1 MPSPLSI
8 VVMCALGCLGYACSS
23 MGRASPS
30 PAPDVLPATEYI
42 VRAFQEYPL
51 VALSEMHG
59 NAESQAL
66 FTSVI
71 RDPGFRSLVSDIV
84 VEFGNGRYQDVVDRY
99 LAGDRVPRHEL
110 SRVWRDTTQISG
122 IFTLPMYEEMLRAV
136 RNVNLTLAP
145 ERRLRVWLG
154 DPPID
159 WDAVT
164 SPADEDMNDWRDAF
178 FARIVEDRIRRNGRS
193 AFLFIGGA
201 HISRTVIFPNSLIHL
216 LDARHPGEILVV
228 SVLDMGSVTPQ
239 VAARLRQ
246 WPVGGTARVRGS
258 WLSRL
263 DARDVGFRFSRGT
276 VERDIDALALL
287 SHMPLKYAPPPPI
300 DASSPYGAELERRR
314 RLAVATGSFRGGGIR
329 FGADEATL
337 LPEAQKPLE
346 AVLGELR
353 RDPGLELLVKAFS
366 DGREREAGVLS
377 ARRAAVV
384 VRWLVERGIDARRL
398 TPLGCGS
405 VRPLTFG
412 ESDQDRGRN
421 RRAELVRRTSSAG
434 CEPPW

>member
-1 MPSPLSI
+1 MPSPLSV
-8 VVMCALGCLGYACSS
+8 VVMCTLACVGYACSS
-23 MGRASPS
+23 TGRATPS
-30 PAPDVLPATEYI
+30 PAPGVLPATEYI
-42 VRAFQEYPL
+42 VRAFREYPL
-51 VALSEMHG
+51 AALSEMHG

-71 RDPGFRSLVSDIV
+71 RDSGFQNLVSDIV

-99 LAGDRVPRHEL
+99 LAGDRVPRQEL

-136 RNVNLTLAP
+136 RDVNLTLAP

-178 FARIVEDRIRRNGRS
+178 FARIVEDRIRKNGRR
-193 AFLFIGGA
+193 ALLFIGGA

-216 LDARHPGEILVV
+216 LDARRPGETLVV

-246 WPVGGTARVRGS
+246 WPVGVAASVRGS
-258 WLSRL
+258 WLDRL
-263 DARDVGFRFSRGT
+263 DGGEVGFRFSRGT
-276 VERDIDALALL
+276 LERDIDAVALL
-287 SHMPLKYAPPPPI
+287 SHTRLTYAPPPPI
-300 DASSPYGAELERRR
+300 DASSPYGAEFERRR
-314 RLAVATGSFRGGGIR
+314 RLAVATGPFRGGGIR
-329 FGADEATL
+329 FEADQAGL
-337 LPEAQKPLE
+337 LPDAQKPLD

-353 RDPGLELLVKAFS
+353 RDPRLELLVKAFS

-384 VRWLVERGIDARRL
+384 VGWLVERGIDARRL

-405 VRPLTFG
+405 IRPLTFG
-412 ESDQDRGRN
+412 ENDEDRQRN

-434 CEPPW
+434 CELPW

>member
-1 MPSPLSI
+1 MPLPLSK
-8 VVMCALGCLGYACSS
+8 VVVCALGCLGYACSS
-23 MGRASPS
+23 SGVT
-30 PAPDVLPATEYI
+30 PAPAPAVLPVTDYI
-42 VRAFQEYPL
+42 VRAFRQYPL

-66 FTSVI
+66 FTAVI
-71 RDPGFRSLVSDIV
+71 RDPGFRELVADIV
-84 VEFGNGRYQDVVDRY
+84 VEFGNGRHQDVVDRY
-99 LAGDRVPRHEL
+99 LAGENVSDHEL
-110 SRVWRDTTQISG
+110 SRVWSDTTQISG
-122 IFTLPMYEEMLRAV
+122 IFTLRMYEEMLRVV
-136 RNVNLTLAP
+136 RDVNLTLAP

-159 WDAVT
+159 WEAVT

-178 FARIVEDRIRRNGRS
+178 FARIVEDRVRQKGRR
-193 AFLFIGGA
+193 ALLFIGGA

-216 LDARHPGEILVV
+216 LDARRPGETHVV

-246 WPVGGTARVRGS
+246 WPPGSATSVRGS
-258 WLSRL
+258 WLGRL
-263 DARDVGFRFSRGT
+263 DVEDIGFRFSRST
-276 VERDIDALALL
+276 VEQDIDAVALL
-287 SHMPLKYAPPPPI
+287 SHTPLTYAPPPPI
-300 DASSPYGAELERRR
+300 DANSAYGAELERRR
-314 RLAVATGSFRGGGIR
+314 RLAAATGPFRGGEIR
-329 FGADEATL
+329 FGVNQGEL

-353 RDPGLELLVKAFS
+353 RDPRSDLLVKAFS
-366 DGREREAGVLS
+366 DGRERDAGVLS

-384 VRWLVERGIDARRL
+384 INWLVERGINARRL

-412 ESDQDRGRN
+412 ESDEDRRPN
-421 RRAELVRRTSSAG
+421 RRAELGRRTSSAG